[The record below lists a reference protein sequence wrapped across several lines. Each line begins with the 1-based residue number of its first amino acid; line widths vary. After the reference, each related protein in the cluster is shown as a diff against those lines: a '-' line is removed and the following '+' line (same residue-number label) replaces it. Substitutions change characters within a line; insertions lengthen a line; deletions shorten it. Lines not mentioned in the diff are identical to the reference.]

1 MAKKRTK
8 KNKGES
14 ALFCYVT
21 EDNADFA
28 RWHGRKKYGSY
39 SKYVDHLI
47 TRDRSK
53 NARPETPRVE

>member
-1 MAKKRTK
+1 MAKKKKT

-14 ALFCYVT
+14 ALFCYVA

-28 RWHGRKKYGSY
+28 RWYGRKKFGSY

-47 TRDRSK
+47 TRDRSQ
-53 NARPETPRVE
+53 NARPETPVV